1 MKYDKSIQETS
12 VLKLKI
18 GGMNCSR
25 CVSRVEQ
32 AVGNLAGIEAVS
44 VSIIA
49 DEAVVVYNTYLTSQS
64 DIVNS
69 IQRLGYSAM
78 PIS

>member
-18 GGMNCSR
+18 GGMNCGR